1 MEQMNYEDVEPHLES
16 CYIISSDERKNLIK
30 EVPKNQKLYVIEK
43 VIRGTEMTF
52 KNFLKALEESQD
64 DCNHKL
70 MIHLQQALNDETQS
84 MPLYH
89 SKMLDTLS
97 NSTPTQSMASHG
109 KTEPSSSTSTSSLC
123 NELPNQCMTEQEE
136 PLSVASPNFQVLPL
150 HMNGT
155 LDLQDDN
162 WVIVNPETNITYS
175 KNLALVMEYIYDE
188 LQKCLSG
195 IINTQQIHKRS
206 TPIKVVKEV
215 YLAADPEVATHATR
229 AADEQIQQ
237 SYELLL
243 KSLCTLQHS
252 DCPVIKIDLN
262 PILERID
269 YSPNKSTLRK
279 CSIEGLIEAVE
290 KLSHASKRTSM
301 HCLIS

>member
-1 MEQMNYEDVEPHLES
+1 MNYEDVEPHLES
-16 CYIISSDERKNLIK
+16 CYIISSDEQKNLIK
-30 EVPKNQKLYVIEK
+30 EVPKDQKLYVIEK
-43 VIRGTEMTF
+43 VIKGTEVTF

-70 MIHLQQALNDETQS
+70 MIHLQQALHDEAQS
-84 MPLYH
+84 MPLCH
-89 SKMLDTLS
+89 SEMLNTPS
-97 NSTPTQSMASHG
+97 NSTPTQSTASHS
-109 KTEPSSSTSTSSLC
+109 KTEPSPSISTASSRDDM
-123 NELPNQCMTEQEE
+123 PNQCMTEQEE
-136 PLSVASPNFQVLPL
+136 PLSAASANFQALQLP
-150 HMNGT
+150 MNGT

-188 LQKCLSG
+188 LKESLSETSCVQL
-195 IINTQQIHKRS
+195 IDNRS
-206 TPIKVVKEV
+206 TPIKLVKEV
-215 YLAADPEVATHATR
+215 YLAADPETATHTTR

-243 KSLCTLQHS
+243 KSLCKLQ
-252 DCPVIKIDLN
+252 CFNYPVISIDLK
-262 PILERID
+262 PILEKID

-290 KLSHASKRTSM
+290 KLNHPSEKTS
-301 HCLIS
+301 HCLII